1 MSLANHGFT
10 ILLNKRNIISTHL
23 VCLDFYAIPH
33 YLNFSSQGHMRK
45 SCDILS
51 PNNAMNQNFQVI
63 FYHKNLEIMILKTLS
78 Y

>member
-1 MSLANHGFT
+1 MSLANHGIT

-23 VCLDFYAIPH
+23 VCLDLYTIPH